1 MRSTRKQDWKLF
13 EETVAQIEK
22 VLAPKGA
29 VVKSPDRI
37 TDLITKQQREVDA
50 SIRYY
55 QGSCPVLITVECR
68 HRKKVQ
74 DDMWIEQLVTK
85 QKKIGATKT
94 IAVSS
99 NGFTKPAQMTAK
111 EFGIELRTCLEVPDE
126 QVLDMLDGMSFSATA
141 IFRHIEN
148 LHIQVEN
155 KDKPS
160 GLVKPK
166 IDEDIEKNQQDA
178 VIAYTESEGKGIRL
192 SELIEIMDESTQSE
206 EDQTRKLN
214 GEALTLTIEVDNDF
228 WYYPVNGF
236 KYGIR
241 KIQLTLRFGSSVES
255 IPITSVSNYYSGQT
269 EVAQLVKATLQLDE
283 KTSAYI
289 SLVR

>member
-1 MRSTRKQDWKLF
+1 MKSSRKQDWKLF

-50 SIRYY
+50 SIRYL
-55 QGSCPVLITVECR
+55 QGSSPVLITIECR
-68 HRKKVQ
+68 HRKKIQ

-99 NGFTKPAQMTAK
+99 KGFTKPAQITAE
-111 EFGIELRTCLEVPDE
+111 EFGIELRTCVEVPDE
-126 QVLDMLDGMSFSATA
+126 QMLDMLDGMSFSATA
-141 IFRHIEN
+141 IFRHIET

-166 IDEDIEKNQQDA
+166 IDADIEENQQEA
-178 VIAYTESEGKGIRL
+178 VIAYTALENKEIRL

-206 EDQTRKLN
+206 EEQSRKFN
-214 GEALTLTIEVDNDF
+214 GESLTLNIEVDNDS

-241 KIQLTLRFGSSVES
+241 KIQITLRFGSNIKNV
-255 IPITSVSNYYSGQT
+255 PITRVSNYYNGQT
-269 EVAQLVKATLQLDE
+269 EVAQLVKATLRLDD
-283 KTSAYI
+283 KTSAII